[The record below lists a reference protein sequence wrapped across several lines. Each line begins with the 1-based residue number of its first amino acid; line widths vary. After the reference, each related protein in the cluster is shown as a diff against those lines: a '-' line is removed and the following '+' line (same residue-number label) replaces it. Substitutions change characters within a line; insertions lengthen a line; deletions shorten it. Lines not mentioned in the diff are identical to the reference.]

1 MPPALF
7 DMPTI
12 QVNIPASAEPLRL
25 SDVKLHLE
33 LDDTRYDAMVTDLM
47 RAARDYAE
55 KHTSK
60 FFAPRTVTEY
70 WDYWPACTFELSYNP
85 VSAVNAVRYLTQV
98 YTVETWPAEN
108 YRVDLFSS
116 VARVSKRENAS
127 FPSLPNEINSVQ
139 VEYVTGFTEAPA
151 LVKHA
156 MKMLIGFWFENREDD
171 VLNFTN
177 NPRIRSANALLDNY
191 REMI

>member
-1 MPPALF
+1 
-7 DMPTI
+7 MPTI

-25 SDVKLHLE
+25 AEVKLHLE

-55 KHTSK
+55 KYTSK
-60 FFAPRTVTEY
+60 YFAPRTVTEY
-70 WDYWPACTFELSYNP
+70 YDYWPACTFELSYNP
-85 VSAVNAVRYLTQV
+85 VSAVNAIRYLTQQ
-98 YTVETWPAEN
+98 YTIETWSADN

-139 VEYVTGFTEAPA
+139 VEYVTGYTESPA
-151 LVKHA
+151 MVKQA
-156 MKMLIGFWFENREDD
+156 MKMLIAFWIENREDMQIGIA
-171 VLNFTN
+171 N

-191 REMI
+191 KEVL